1 MDDKKA
7 NEILLFG
14 NYPIE
19 KDVDIK
25 ATAAIMQTVQLLF
38 NLEETSTR

>member
-7 NEILLFG
+7 KTVLLFG
-14 NYPIE
+14 DFDIE
-19 KDVDIK
+19 KDLDIK
-25 ATAAIMQTVQLLF
+25 ATAAMMQTVQLLF

>member
-7 NEILLFG
+7 KEIIFFG
-14 NYPIE
+14 DFKE
-19 KDVDIK
+19 TADMDIK
-25 ATAAIMQTVQLLF
+25 GTAAMMQTVQLLF